1 MNYAKLKASIQVKQ
15 YYLLIMELGNSVL
28 KKS

>member
-15 YYLLIMELGNSVL
+15 YHLLIMYLGNSVL